1 MFSQEYAPLA
11 PIVSQKKQVQL
22 SYPISVR
29 SILISL
35 RPARGSS
42 KWSPFRLYYESLTW
56 ISLFHACHMHC
67 PSFYCL
73 FDRSNNISRRVQIT
87 RLQIMTFLQPVVPF
101 WCPDIFYSHPV
112 LEHSLR
118 SSFGVRAGS
127 MPIHDARKNYCTVC
141 CNLYVLG
148 SRR

>member
-1 MFSQEYAPLA
+1 MFSQESAPLA
-11 PIVSQKKQVQL
+11 PIISQKNLVQL

-42 KWSPFRLYYESLTW
+42 KWSPFRLYYQSPTR

-67 PSFYCL
+67 PSFYSL

-87 RLQIMTFLQPVVPF
+87 RLQIMTFSAACCSCLMSKYFLFTPCSRTQF
-101 WCPDIFYSHPV
+101 AFV
-112 LEHSLR
+112 LRRESRFH
-118 SSFGVRAGS
+118 A
-127 MPIHDARKNYCTVC
+127 H
-141 CNLYVLG
+141 